1 VTEIVCKADG
11 LGQRFVEPQGQRH
24 RARDLRYFDGV
35 CDPCAIQ
42 VTLMIHEYLCFV
54 DEPAK
59 RVRMD
64 DAIAIALKF
73 AAKSG
78 FGFRVA
84 TTARLF
90 VVRAIGR

>member
-1 VTEIVCKADG
+1 
-11 LGQRFVEPQGQRH
+11 
-24 RARDLRYFDGV
+24 
-35 CDPCAIQ
+35 
-42 VTLMIHEYLCFV
+42 MIHEYLCFV

-90 VVRAIGR
+90 VVRGIGR